1 MKAETM
7 HAGAAPLPCP
17 KCRGKTESYVL
28 PITKY
33 ENLPVYCRRC
43 KETFILSTSERERR
57 AET

>member
-1 MKAETM
+1 MKAQ
-7 HAGAAPLPCP
+7 PIPCP

-43 KETFILSTSERERR
+43 KETFILSSTSERERR